1 MKWAIL
7 SDIHAN
13 LEGLCAVIEDLHAAE
28 AERIVCLGDIVGYG
42 ADANPCL
49 GLLRGETEELVAG
62 NHDCAAAGL
71 TDLDSFQSPARE
83 AVLWTQRELS
93 PAAKDFLRT
102 LPLTREAEGM
112 TFVHASPE
120 DPAGWAY
127 LLSPK
132 DAAGGFQAMAGQVG
146 FVGHSHCP
154 LTWVEREG
162 RRVELLE
169 GEGVRLQRNTRYLFN
184 VGSVGQ
190 PRDGDC
196 RAAYG
201 LYDDSSG
208 EFLRRRVSYDIQAA
222 ADKITRAG
230 LPPSLA
236 RRLFAGR

>member
-13 LEGLCAVIEDLHAAE
+13 LEALRAVIDDLRAVE
-28 AERIVCLGDIVGYG
+28 AHRIVCLGDIVGYG
-42 ADANPCL
+42 ADANLCL
-49 GLLRGETEELVAG
+49 RLLRGETGEIVAG

-71 TDLDSFQSPARE
+71 TDLDSFQPTARE
-83 AVLWTQRELS
+83 AVLWTRKELS
-93 PAAKDFLRT
+93 PAAVDFLRT
-102 LPLTREAEGM
+102 LPLARETEGM
-112 TFVHASPE
+112 TFVHATPE

-127 LLSPK
+127 LLSPG
-132 DAAGGFQAMAGQVG
+132 DAAAGFRAMAGQVG
-146 FVGHSHCP
+146 FVGHSHRP
-154 LTWVEREG
+154 LIWAEREG
-162 RRVELLE
+162 RSIELLD

-208 EFLRRRVSYDIQAA
+208 EFLLRRVSYDIQAA

-236 RRLFAGR
+236 LRLFAGR